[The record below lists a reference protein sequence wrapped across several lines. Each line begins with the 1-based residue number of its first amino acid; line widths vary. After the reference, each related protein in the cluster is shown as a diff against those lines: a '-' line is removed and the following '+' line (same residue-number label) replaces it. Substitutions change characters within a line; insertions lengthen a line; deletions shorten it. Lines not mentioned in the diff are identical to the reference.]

1 MSQGNGM
8 TWIALAVIVAGI
20 SDGAPPAGAGAAVAP
35 VEAVREL
42 AARRLRQP
50 ACVQGVATVETG
62 VLRSGPLD
70 FYVQDHSGGIVVQGE
85 GTGQLRRGEAVIACG
100 ETGLYEGLEPQLER
114 ARVTRLGKGKLP
126 EPEWLSVEQA
136 IDGVGAGK
144 LVRVR
149 GVVQRLSV
157 AEERDALWLGP
168 ASPALRVYT
177 RREASSPSALPQA
190 APVGATVELTGILVP
205 EEPDKFQLRLR
216 DAADIVMLAT
226 PEAEQLRR
234 LRAALLLIGAAG
246 AAVALWVLLLRR
258 AVRRQTAQIRR
269 LMVEAQQSE
278 EAKTRFLANMSHEI
292 RTPLNGVLGMTELAL
307 EAKPDAEMRSYLE
320 TIRSSARALLEI
332 VDDVLDLSRIE
343 KGRMRL
349 EDSPFDLRRL
359 VEEMLPLIAVQAERK
374 GLRLEARITEGLPA
388 AVMGDAGR
396 LRQVLMNLLSNAVK
410 FTAHGWVRLEVAPE
424 ADGRIRFAVTDT
436 GIGIAPDKQREIFGA
451 FVQADSSASRSYG
464 GTGLGLTISEH
475 LVRLMGGELKVE
487 SEPGRGSCFF
497 FSIPLPEAALPPED
511 PGASAEAQSQARG
524 LRILVAED
532 NEVNRRALESLLRR
546 DGHFVRFACD
556 GAEAVEAARTGGFD
570 VILMDV
576 QMPGMDGLEASRQ
589 IRELETALRR
599 ERTPIIGLT
608 AHAFPEDAR
617 RCEAAGMDAWL
628 PKPYHIADLRGQ
640 LARLAGSGCLR
651 R

>member
-1 MSQGNGM
+1 M
-8 TWIALAVIVAGI
+8 TWLALAVIVTGI

-42 AARRLRQP
+42 AGRRVRQP

-62 VLRSGPLD
+62 VLRSGPFD

-85 GTGQLRRGEAVIACG
+85 TGPVGRGEAVIACG
-100 ETGLYEGLEPQLER
+100 ETGLYDGVEPQLER
-114 ARVTRLGKGKLP
+114 ARVKVLGKGKLP
-126 EPEWLSVEQA
+126 DPQLLSIEQA
-136 IDGVGAGK
+136 IDGVRAGQ

-149 GVVQRLSV
+149 GVVQRVSTG
-157 AEERDALWLGP
+157 ETRDALWLGP
-168 ASPALRVYT
+168 ASPGLRAYL
-177 RREASSPSALPQA
+177 RRDENAPAILAQA
-190 APVGATVELTGILVP
+190 APAAATVELTGILVP

-216 DAADIVMLAT
+216 DAGDVAVVAL
-226 PEAEQLRR
+226 PEAAQLRR

-246 AAVALWVLLLRR
+246 AAVVLWVLLLRR
-258 AVRRQTAQIRR
+258 AVRRQTAEIRR
-269 LMVEAQQSE
+269 LMVEAKQSE
-278 EAKTRFLANMSHEI
+278 EAKSRFLANMSHEI
-292 RTPLNGVLGMTELAL
+292 RTPLNGVLGMAELAL

-349 EDSPFDLRRL
+349 EEAPFALRQL
-359 VEEMLPLIAVQAERK
+359 VDDMLPLIAAQAERK
-374 GLRLEARITEGLPA
+374 GLRVEVRMAEGLPR

-424 ADGRIRFAVTDT
+424 GDGRIRFSVTDT
-436 GIGIAPDKQREIFGA
+436 GIGIAPDKHREIFGA

-464 GTGLGLTISEH
+464 GAGLGLTISQH
-475 LVRLMGGELKVE
+475 LVRLMGGELQVE
-487 SEPGRGSCFF
+487 SAPGRGSCFS
-497 FSIPLPEAALPPED
+497 FSIPLPETALPFE
-511 PGASAEAQSQARG
+511 GSEAVAEASSQPRG

-546 DGHFVRFACD
+546 DGHFVRFASD

-570 VILMDV
+570 AILMDV

-589 IRELETALRR
+589 IRELESALGR
-599 ERTPIIGLT
+599 ERVPIIGLT

-628 PKPYHIADLRGQ
+628 PKPYHIVDLRGQ
-640 LARLAGSGCLR
+640 LARLAGNGCLR